1 MRAFCQA
8 FLGLSI
14 AATGWAA
21 ETRTG
26 AATMDPYLPIRNS
39 ALHFELD
46 ANYASQPGFYAS
58 ADTITKL
65 DDGKATGSDKVDFPE
80 AGSLTTMNLK
90 IRHGFVA
97 GTEAILEIP
106 YCLAS
111 GGSQRREPIKEGSGV
126 ASADRDTASAGF
138 GDWTFAVKSVYEPW
152 GLGGYFGVVLPVGEI
167 FGSNAYTN
175 GDGQI
180 NMGLLWGKNF
190 PAQYFGV
197 LTNFVYGYD
206 LPATNRKIDK
216 QDSWTYYLRL
226 SGLFM
231 EERIRP
237 YLAYTLEGYGEYVVN
252 KETEADGSMRHVL
265 TPGID
270 ANLFG
275 DFSAELAVPV
285 VLSGEGNRTVATP
298 TGWGVNVA
306 LKYFWYRF

>member
-8 FLGLSI
+8 FLGLAI
-14 AATGWAA
+14 ASTGWAA

-26 AATMDPYLPIRNS
+26 AAAMDPYLPIRNS
-39 ALHFELD
+39 ALHFELGV
-46 ANYASQPGFYAS
+46 NYANEPGYFAKNDSAS
-58 ADTITKL
+58 TDP
-65 DDGKATGSDKVDFPE
+65 GKATGSEKIDFPE
-80 AGSLTTMNLK
+80 AGSLTTLNLK

-97 GTEAILEIP
+97 GTEAIIEIP
-106 YCLAS
+106 YSLAS
-111 GGSQRREPIKEGSGV
+111 GGSQRLEPVKEGSGV
-126 ASADRDTASAGF
+126 ASTNRDTASGGF

-152 GLGGYFGVVLPVGEI
+152 GLGGYFAVILPVGEI

-175 GDGQI
+175 GDGQLNI
-180 NMGLLWGKNF
+180 GVMYGKTF
-190 PAQYFGV
+190 GEYVGV

-216 QDSWTYYLRL
+216 QDSYTYYLRM

-231 EERIRP
+231 EQRIRP

-252 KETEADGSMRHVL
+252 KDTEADGAMRHIL

-275 DFSAELAVPV
+275 DFSAELAVPI
-285 VLSGEGNRTVATP
+285 VLAGSGNQTIATT
-298 TGWGVNVA
+298 TGWGVNFAV
-306 LKYFWYRF
+306 KYFWYRF

>member
-8 FLGLSI
+8 FLGLAI
-14 AATGWAA
+14 ATTGWSA

-26 AATMDPYLPIRNS
+26 AAAMDPYLPIRNS
-39 ALHFELD
+39 ALHFEFG
-46 ANYASQPGFYAS
+46 ASYLNQPGHFAS
-58 ADTITKL
+58 SDTAAPEP
-65 DDGKATGSDKVDFPE
+65 GKATGSEKVDFKD
-80 AGSLTTMNLK
+80 AGALTTMNLK

-97 GTEAILEIP
+97 GTEAIIEIP
-106 YCLAS
+106 YSLAS
-111 GGSQRREPIKEGSGV
+111 GGSRRIEPVKEGSGV
-126 ASADRDTASAGF
+126 ASTERDTSSAGF

-152 GLGGYFGVVLPVGEI
+152 GVGGYFGVVLPVGEI

-180 NMGLLWGKNF
+180 NMGLMFGRNF
-190 PAQYFGV
+190 GEYVGV

-216 QDSWTYYLRL
+216 QDSYTYYLRL

-231 EERIRP
+231 EQRIRP
-237 YLAYTLEGYGEYVVN
+237 YVAYTLEGYGEYVVN
-252 KETEADGSMRHVL
+252 KETDAEASMRHIL

-285 VLSGEGNRTVATP
+285 VLSGKGNQTIAMP
-298 TGWGVNVA
+298 TGWGVNFAV
-306 LKYFWYRF
+306 KYFWYRF

>member
-1 MRAFCQA
+1 MRAFCQV

-39 ALHFELD
+39 ALHFELGV
-46 ANYASQPGFYAS
+46 NYANEPGFYAS
-58 ADTITKL
+58 GDSAAADP
-65 DDGKATGSDKVDFPE
+65 GKATGTEKVDFPTS
-80 AGSLTTMNLK
+80 GSLTTMNLK

-97 GTEAILEIP
+97 GTEALIEIP
-106 YCLAS
+106 YSLAS
-111 GGSQRREPIKEGSGV
+111 GDSRRIEPVKEGSGV
-126 ASADRDTASAGF
+126 ASTDRDTSSSGF

-152 GLGGYFGVVLPVGEI
+152 GLGGYFGVILPVGEI

-216 QDSWTYYLRL
+216 QDSYSFYLRL
-226 SGLFM
+226 SGLLM

-237 YLAYTLEGYGEYVVN
+237 YLAYTYEGYGEYVVN
-252 KETEADGSMRHVL
+252 KETQADAASRQIL

-275 DFSAELAVPV
+275 DFSAELSVPV
-285 VLSGEGNRTVATP
+285 VLAGEGNQAIATT
-298 TGWGVNVA
+298 TGWGVNFAV
-306 LKYFWYRF
+306 KYFWYRF